1 MADDPPIVKDVGAAE
16 ILSTSH
22 GLYVTP
28 LLTNP
33 ETLLFV
39 PHQLSVAIRPI
50 GIPDVDACAVNDE
63 GVQGVPVG
71 LGCPTPTTT
80 TAVLVLVL
88 SLISRENPIEP
99 PDVIT
104 APPTPSVPTPQLV
117 MEVEFIMRYCAAI
130 APPSPFTLLQL
141 VKVDE
146 LITALPNGM
155 STGVLD
161 SVSPSE

>member
-104 APPTPSVPTPQLV
+104 APPTPWSYATVGDGSRV
-117 MEVEFIMRYCAAI
+117 HHEVLCSNRTTLTIHAVAI
-130 APPSPFTLLQL
+130 G
-141 VKVDE
+141 KGGRM
-146 LITALPNGM
+146 ITALPNGM